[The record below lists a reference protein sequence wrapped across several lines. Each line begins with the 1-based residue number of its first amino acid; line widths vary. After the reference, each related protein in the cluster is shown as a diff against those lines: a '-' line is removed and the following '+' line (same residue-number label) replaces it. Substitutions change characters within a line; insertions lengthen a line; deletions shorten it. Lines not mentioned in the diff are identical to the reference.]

1 MNKLLC
7 LAGTKPVES
16 AFMWS
21 FEQKYQL
28 PGLNVCAEC
37 VLCWVI
43 NLLII
48 DGKNMQLINRANTS
62 VEFVACFVLKFN
74 IELAAD
80 DIWIEISLYE
90 W

>member
-1 MNKLLC
+1 M
-7 LAGTKPVES
+7 V
-16 AFMWS
+16 W
-21 FEQKYQL
+21 
-28 PGLNVCAEC
+28 
-37 VLCWVI
+37 
-43 NLLII
+43 
-48 DGKNMQLINRANTS
+48 NMQLIIRADTS